1 MNDYK
6 TKTIGEVSVDSG
18 QVLLIDPCYIKKD
31 TLGNEEFNYDFE
43 KKLFLNDP
51 TLDDKK
57 NFYTNVCERTN
68 VGEGFGNVM
77 SGFATQT
84 THGDGTYAV
93 KGIFDDSEQLQ
104 GIFISFV
111 GNMNAEFREEDEDDN
126 WFTE

>member
-1 MNDYK
+1 MYEYK
-6 TKTIGEVSVDSG
+6 TKIIGEVSVDSG

-31 TLGNEEFNYDFE
+31 TLGNEEFNYDFK
-43 KKLFLNDP
+43 KKLSLKDP

-57 NFYTNVCERTN
+57 NFYTNVCERTT

-77 SGFATQT
+77 SGFATHT
-84 THGDGTYAV
+84 THGDGTYTV
-93 KGIFDDSEQLQ
+93 KGVFDDMDQIQ

-111 GNMNAEFREEDEDDN
+111 DNLDAEFIQGDEDDN